1 MTAYTGYSFTM
12 LHGFTIRALFILT
25 IPYGKC
31 QDDPDAIWS
40 WSNCIFTH
48 CYHRQHDDMQHVM
61 AQAELSVSEIS
72 VFKLMEL
79 VQYR

>member
-31 QDDPDAIWS
+31 QDDPDAI
-40 WSNCIFTH
+40 
-48 CYHRQHDDMQHVM
+48 
-61 AQAELSVSEIS
+61 
-72 VFKLMEL
+72 
-79 VQYR
+79 